1 MASEE
6 LENLLMPRTDSNLAI
21 GSNSITGVT
30 LLSRKRKLTSVV
42 RNSFEKVIVDG
53 QNYAICKHCNSIL
66 KAGSKNGTKHLHVHL
81 DRCIKRKNVD
91 IKQQLL
97 EVERRGCGTVQIGGF
112 TFDQNI
118 SREKLARAII
128 LHEYPFSIVDHVTF
142 KDFASSLQP
151 LFKMVSRNTIKDD
164 IMKIYDVEKGK
175 MSSYLEKLETRI
187 AITTYM
193 WTSNQ
198 KKGSMAITAHYV
210 DASWFLHHRFVR
222 LDMIFV

>member
-6 LENLLMPRTDSNLAI
+6 VENLSMPRTDSNQATGT
-21 GSNSITGVT
+21 GSNSTTGVT

-42 RNSFEKVIVDG
+42 WNSFEKVIVDG
-53 QNYAICKHCNSIL
+53 QSYVICKHCNSRL
-66 KAGSKNGTKHLHVHL
+66 KARSKKGTKHLHVQL

-128 LHEYPFSIVDHVTF
+128 LHEYPLSIVDHVAF
-142 KDFASSLQP
+142 KDFASSL
-151 LFKMVSRNTIKDD
+151 
-164 IMKIYDVEKGK
+164 
-175 MSSYLEKLETRI
+175 
-187 AITTYM
+187 
-193 WTSNQ
+193 
-198 KKGSMAITAHYV
+198 
-210 DASWFLHHRFVR
+210 
-222 LDMIFV
+222 